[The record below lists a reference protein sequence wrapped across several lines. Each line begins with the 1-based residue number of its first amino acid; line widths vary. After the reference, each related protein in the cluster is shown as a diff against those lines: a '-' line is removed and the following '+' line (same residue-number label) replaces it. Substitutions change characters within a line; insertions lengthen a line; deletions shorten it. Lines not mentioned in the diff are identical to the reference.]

1 MIGRR
6 IAHYEIL
13 EKLGQ
18 GGMGEVFRAHDSKLG
33 RDVALKVLPEDAA
46 RDPERHARFVREAR
60 SIAALK
66 HPNIVTVYSVEESD
80 GVTFLTMELVE
91 GRSLSEIIPVD
102 GMRLDRFFDHAIP
115 LADAIGFA
123 HDRGIT
129 HRDLKPG
136 NIMVDRDGRLK
147 VLDFGL
153 AKVFAM
159 GSGLETAETVVRTH
173 DTAAGRILGT
183 PAYMSPE
190 QAEGKNIDHRSDI
203 FSLGIVLY
211 EMATGKRPFEGDTPI
226 STISSILKDQPKS
239 VSDLK
244 RANPRELGRIIMHC
258 LEKDPERRFQTAK
271 DVRNELEGLR
281 REVDSGEIVNTS
293 GAAAAEVDA
302 SEKGRGSVRQY
313 PRSIAI
319 AGVVLGLVVAVTA
332 ITMRNRGHSASPK
345 IPEQPVHAA
354 VPGATRDRQMAV
366 VLPFENLGPADDAYF
381 AAGVTEEITS
391 RLSSVSGLGVISRT
405 SAANYSQS
413 GKTTKQIGA
422 DLGVDYIL
430 AGSVRWAKTPDGKGR
445 VRITP
450 QLVRVADDTPVWSE
464 TYDREVKDIFDVQ
477 TDIAT
482 HVVDALGVTLQGSE
496 RESLQEKPTSNLEAY
511 QLYLRAKNIVCS
523 NLGGCDKERVD
534 LLEKAVALDPTF
546 LAAWSDLTR
555 HHLLMYHTNVD
566 RTEAR
571 LARAKAALD
580 HLEAIDPNH
589 PLTRLARGYYYY
601 HGYRDYDRALA
612 EFTAVSEARPND
624 AEAIYSVG
632 LIHRRKGELD
642 EAARLMERAIE
653 LDPKNW
659 QYIWDLADTYDGMRL
674 PDRAAEAFD
683 RSYAG
688 RNDPGLL
695 SEMAQSS
702 MRYKGD
708 VAAARRILARASD
721 QSVPALLPAKIM
733 AYLFERDFTNA
744 LAVMRSITPPPGSVR
759 AEFAGYIAITETQRA
774 GLKVGQPLLEDAA
787 RQLEAALRVAPG
799 DYQARQTLA
808 IVYAYAGRAE
818 DALGQAKLAVDQ
830 ISKDAYAGPGALATL
845 ATVYAHTGHPDEA
858 LDLIE
863 RLLGMNYDDPLTI
876 PGLKLDPIWDP
887 LRNNPRFKALL
898 NRSS

>member
-1 MIGRR
+1 VIGRR

-18 GGMGEVFRAHDSKLG
+18 GGMGEVYRAHDSKLG
-33 RDVALKVLPEDAA
+33 RDVALKVLPEEAA
-46 RDPERHARFVREAR
+46 RDPERHTRFVREAR

-80 GVTFLTMELVE
+80 GVTFLTMELVD
-91 GRSLSEIIPVD
+91 GRSLSEIIPAD

-115 LADAIGFA
+115 LSDAIGFA

-129 HRDLKPG
+129 HRDLKPA

-153 AKVFAM
+153 AKVFAV

-211 EMATGKRPFEGDTPI
+211 EMASGKRPFEGDTPI

-239 VSDLK
+239 ISDLK
-244 RANPRELGRIIMHC
+244 PANPRELGRIVSHC

-281 REVDSGEIVNTS
+281 REVDSGKIVTS
-293 GAAAAEVDA
+293 ADA
-302 SEKGRGSVRQY
+302 SASEQGRGSVRKY

-319 AGVVLGLVVAVTA
+319 AGVVLGLAVAVTA
-332 ITMRNRGHSASPK
+332 ITMRNRGHSSSPK
-345 IPEQPVHAA
+345 IPDQPAHAA
-354 VPGATRDRQMAV
+354 LPGKSPDRQMAV
-366 VLPFENLGPADDAYF
+366 VLPFENLGPAEDAYF

-391 RLSSVSGLGVISRT
+391 RLTTVSGLGVISRT
-405 SAANYSQS
+405 SAENYNQS
-413 GKTTKQIGA
+413 GKTMKQIGA
-422 DLGVDYIL
+422 DLGVDYVL
-430 AGSVRWAKTPDGKGR
+430 EGSVRWAKTPDGKGR

-450 QLVRVADDTPVWSE
+450 QLVRVADDTPVWTE

-482 HVVDALGVTLQGSE
+482 HVVDALGVTLQSSE
-496 RESLQEKPTSNLEAY
+496 RESLQERPTSNLEAY
-511 QLYLRAKNIVCS
+511 QLYLRSKNLVC
-523 NLGGCDKERVD
+523 NHLGGCDKEIVD

-546 LAAWSDLTR
+546 LAAWCDLAR
-555 HHLLMYHTNVD
+555 HHLLVYHTNLD

-571 LARAKAALD
+571 LARAKSALD
-580 HLEAIDPNH
+580 RMEAIDPNH
-589 PLTRLARGYYYY
+589 PLTRLARGFYYY

-612 EFTAVSEARPND
+612 EFTAVAEARPND
-624 AEAIYSVG
+624 AEAIYAIA
-632 LIHRRKGELD
+632 LIHRRKGEFD
-642 EAARLMERAIE
+642 EMVQGMERAIE
-653 LDPKNW
+653 LDPKNA

-674 PDRAAEAFD
+674 PDRALEAFD
-683 RSYAG
+683 RAYAIKS
-688 RNDPGLL
+688 DPSIL
-695 SEMAQSS
+695 SEMAMSS
-702 MRYKGD
+702 LRYKGD
-708 VAAARRILARASD
+708 FAAAQRILARAADPNS
-721 QSVPALLPAKIM
+721 PALMPPKVHM
-733 AYLFERDFTNA
+733 DLFKRDYAHA
-744 LAVMRSITPPPGSVR
+744 LALVRTVNPPAPSMR
-759 AEFAGYIAITETQRA
+759 AELAAFIAMTETQRG
-774 GLKVGQPLLEDAA
+774 GLKAGQPLLEDAA
-787 RQLEAALRVAPG
+787 HQLEAALRDAPS
-799 DYQARQTLA
+799 DYQERQTLA
-808 IVYAYAGRAE
+808 LVYAYLGRGE
-818 DALGQAKLAVDQ
+818 DAIGQAKLAVDM
-830 ISKDAYAGPGALATL
+830 IAKDAFAGPGCLVTL
-845 ATVYAHTGHPDEA
+845 ALVYAHTGHADEA
-858 LDLIE
+858 IDLIE

-876 PGLKLDPIWDP
+876 LDLKLDPFWDP
-887 LRNNPRFKALL
+887 LRDNSKFKALL